1 MSKNISNVILD
12 SVKLKNKTCLR
23 KKTKIN
29 KIKKKRKKEKED
41 EVRVRSSCQMKRLT
55 VSATALIK
63 NRRIICKGERKRVVL
78 AGQMEMKQTI

>member
-1 MSKNISNVILD
+1 
-12 SVKLKNKTCLR
+12 
-23 KKTKIN
+23 
-29 KIKKKRKKEKED
+29 
-41 EVRVRSSCQMKRLT
+41 MKRLT